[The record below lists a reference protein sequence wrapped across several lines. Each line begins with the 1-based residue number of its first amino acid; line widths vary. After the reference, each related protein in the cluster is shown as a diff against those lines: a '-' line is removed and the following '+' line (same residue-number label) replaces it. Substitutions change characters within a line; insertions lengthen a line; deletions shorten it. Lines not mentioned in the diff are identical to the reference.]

1 MSDKAQSYA
10 HLAEETAESL
20 TKSLSNW
27 TGFLTTVGR
36 IYKYPYHEQLMI
48 YAQRPDATACAD
60 YELWNN
66 KMNRYV
72 RRGSKGIALLDDT
85 GDRLK
90 LKYVFDVSDTGGRG
104 KSRYPFLWEM
114 QEYYKDPILEMLKDR
129 YDTEGISIADA
140 LYNIAKDLAAEYY
153 EDHKADIE
161 YLTEG
166 SFLED
171 YDEDN
176 IRVAFEDAATVSIA
190 YTLIK
195 RCGLDTEEYFDH
207 EDFLNIFDFNTAD
220 AVAMLGTAISE
231 QSEQVLR
238 QIALTI
244 AKIERE
250 RSKSHERTNLQ
261 QERGLSDTRPHTDR
275 ADGQQ
280 GTALGQIRQ
289 NEEKVPTGTQNTVI
303 PFPAPVREVV
313 PTSTGNRPD
322 SQQTVRA
329 DNGRLAESA
338 DTARQEEKSD
348 GLGGTHEQSESTG
361 GGNDTDRAH
370 IQLSL
375 FPSEEEQK
383 QRIAE
388 SKKPSAFSLPLEE
401 NEQLS
406 FEPKQEELLAD
417 WLVRFFNS
425 LPTKYKGTFEIGKV
439 ELKKWK
445 HIRSKEENLMITITS
460 TLADYGDNSFTQFNK
475 DKTDER
481 IIHEAIDNSY
491 LLTQLSKD
499 KDFSISLS
507 PSSIYIFYH
516 KFKHKHIDFS
526 LAEQFD
532 DTTQEPTASVPDHEP
547 QADSELISDTAD
559 AEIETP
565 AVTDP
570 QAEIPPQAQQSEPVP
585 IPFSKGDTV
594 YLENGTP
601 FIIEEIT
608 DHKVSLRDPTL
619 FYPIWRAESRES
631 FLRLLERYPQSEA
644 PQEQEKAENFRIADN
659 HLGEGSKREKFARN
673 MAAITTLQ
681 TIEREHRTATKEEQ
695 EILSQYIGW
704 GGLSEAFDKDN
715 SSFSGEYTQL
725 KALLSDE
732 EYSMARAST
741 LNAHYT
747 TPMVIRAI
755 YEAVEKMGFETGN
768 ILEPACGTGNFFGM
782 LPDSMQGS
790 RLYGIEL
797 DSVTGRIAKQLYP
810 DADIAIAGFEKTD
823 LPDNFFD
830 LAIGNVPFGN
840 YKLSEKRYDSNDFLI
855 HDHF

>member
-10 HLAEETAESL
+10 HLAEKTAESL
-20 TKSLSNW
+20 TKSLANW
-27 TGFLTTVGR
+27 TGFLATVGR
-36 IYKYPYHEQLMI
+36 LYKYPYHEQLMI
-48 YAQRPDATACAD
+48 HAQRPNAVACAD

-85 GDRLK
+85 GDRLR
-90 LKYVFDVSDTGGRG
+90 LKYVFDVSDTGGRE

-114 QEYYKDPILEMLKDR
+114 QEYHKDPILEMLKDK
-129 YDTEGISIADA
+129 YDNEDISISDA

-190 YTLIK
+190 YTLMK

-220 AVAMLGTAISE
+220 AVAMLGTAVSE

-250 RSKSHERTNLQ
+250 RSKSHERTHLQ

-289 NEEKVPTGTQNTVI
+289 NEEKIPTGTQNTVI
-303 PFPAPVREVV
+303 SFPAPVGEVV
-313 PTSTGNRPD
+313 STSTGNRPD
-322 SQQTVRA
+322 SQQEIGA

-348 GLGGTHEQSESTG
+348 GLGGTHEQSESSS

-375 FPSEEEQK
+375 FPTEEEQK

-388 SKKPSAFSLPLEE
+388 NEGLDKPFRTSAFSLQQEE
-401 NEQLS
+401 TEHELKNGTGTVGGKFRVHQFYQSMPTEKAAID
-406 FEPKQEELLAD
+406 FIKQEYGYYGHSHTFTDGTAGFVDYQPSLGMKITRYSNPESQTILK
-417 WLVRFFNS
+417 WLDVEKYLRS
-425 LPTKYKGTFEIGKV
+425 LVFSDRYLSEQ
-439 ELKKWK
+439 E
-445 HIRSKEENLMITITS
+445 KEKAGITEQP
-460 TLADYGDNSFTQFNK
+460 FV
-475 DKTDER
+475 
-481 IIHEAIDNSY
+481 
-491 LLTQLSKD
+491 
-499 KDFSISLS
+499 
-507 PSSIYIFYH
+507 PSS
-516 KFKHKHIDFS
+516 
-526 LAEQFD
+526 
-532 DTTQEPTASVPDHEP
+532 TVEPIASVPDHEP
-547 QADSELISDTAD
+547 QTKTEA
-559 AEIETP
+559 
-565 AVTDP
+565 
-570 QAEIPPQAQQSEPVP
+570 
-585 IPFSKGDTV
+585 
-594 YLENGTP
+594 
-601 FIIEEIT
+601 
-608 DHKVSLRDPTL
+608 
-619 FYPIWRAESRES
+619 
-631 FLRLLERYPQSEA
+631 A
-644 PQEQEKAENFRIADN
+644 PQEQEKAENFRITDDI
-659 HLGEGSKREKFARN
+659 LGEGSKREKFARN
-673 MAAITTLQ
+673 IAAITTLQ
-681 TIEREHRTATKEEQ
+681 TIEREHRTATNEEQ

-715 SSFSGEYTQL
+715 SSFSSEYTQL
-725 KALLSDE
+725 KSLLSEE

-747 TPMVIRAI
+747 TPLVIRSI

-768 ILEPACGTGNFFGM
+768 ILDIIIQKLIQFNYPKRC
-782 LPDSMQGS
+782 
-790 RLYGIEL
+790 YG
-797 DSVTGRIAKQLYP
+797 
-810 DADIAIAGFEKTD
+810 
-823 LPDNFFD
+823 
-830 LAIGNVPFGN
+830 
-840 YKLSEKRYDSNDFLI
+840 
-855 HDHF
+855 